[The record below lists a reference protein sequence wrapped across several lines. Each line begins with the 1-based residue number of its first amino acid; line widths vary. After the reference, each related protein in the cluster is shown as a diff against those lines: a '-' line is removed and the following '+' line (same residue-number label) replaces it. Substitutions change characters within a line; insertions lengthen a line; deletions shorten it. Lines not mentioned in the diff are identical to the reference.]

1 MSVVAAISTP
11 LAVGGLALIRICGEG
26 SIQLAD
32 KIFSPY
38 AKKLP
43 SQMAGH
49 TCAYG
54 RIVRDGQT
62 LDDVVL
68 TVFRAPHSYTG
79 LDTVEISCHGGVYV
93 AKEILRLIL
102 DNGAEPAEPGEF
114 TKLAFLNGKMSL
126 TQAESVMDI
135 ICASGEATLKSARLI
150 KDGALYQ
157 SIRDISD
164 RLTAA
169 LGSLAA
175 WTDYPDED
183 LPGTDPGS
191 VREAVEFAL
200 QRISQILDD
209 YDRGRI
215 LREGIDTAIIGKPNV
230 GKSTLMNRLL
240 GYRRSIVTTA
250 AGTTRDVIEEE
261 LRLGE
266 LRLRLS
272 DTAGIRDAAD
282 EAEAMGVDLAR
293 KKLDEAELVIAVFDG
308 SEPLSE
314 TDRDILER
322 IKDRRH
328 IIVINKSD
336 LPEKIDLKYINDD
349 NILFVSANT
358 GDGVE
363 KIREKL
369 IEMFK
374 LGGLGEGSHLFANE
388 RQRSLCVKAK
398 SFLTQALSAIDGG
411 FTLDAVTVCIDSAL
425 NELLAISGERATE
438 AVVND
443 VFSRFCVGK

>member
-11 LAVGGLALIRICGEG
+11 LAVGGLALIRICGDG

-38 AKKLP
+38 AKNLP

-79 LDTVEISCHGGVYV
+79 FDTVEISCHGGVYV

-135 ICASGEATLKSARLI
+135 IGASGEATLKSARLI

-191 VREAVEFAL
+191 VREAGQYYFEYATFDELRAL
-200 QRISQILDD
+200 AK
-209 YDRGRI
+209 
-215 LREGIDTAIIGKPNV
+215 EGI
-230 GKSTLMNRLL
+230 R
-240 GYRRSIVTTA
+240 
-250 AGTTRDVIEEE
+250 
-261 LRLGE
+261 
-266 LRLRLS
+266 
-272 DTAGIRDAAD
+272 
-282 EAEAMGVDLAR
+282 
-293 KKLDEAELVIAVFDG
+293 
-308 SEPLSE
+308 
-314 TDRDILER
+314 
-322 IKDRRH
+322 
-328 IIVINKSD
+328 
-336 LPEKIDLKYINDD
+336 
-349 NILFVSANT
+349 
-358 GDGVE
+358 
-363 KIREKL
+363 
-369 IEMFK
+369 
-374 LGGLGEGSHLFANE
+374 
-388 RQRSLCVKAK
+388 
-398 SFLTQALSAIDGG
+398 
-411 FTLDAVTVCIDSAL
+411 
-425 NELLAISGERATE
+425 
-438 AVVND
+438 
-443 VFSRFCVGK
+443 

>member
-38 AKKLP
+38 AKNLP

-79 LDTVEISCHGGVYV
+79 FDTVEISCHGGVYV

-135 ICASGEATLKSARLI
+135 IGASGEATLKSARLI

-282 EAEAMGVDLAR
+282 EAE
-293 KKLDEAELVIAVFDG
+293 LVIAVFDG

-322 IKDRRH
+322 IKNRRH

-425 NELLAISGERATE
+425 NELLALSGERATE